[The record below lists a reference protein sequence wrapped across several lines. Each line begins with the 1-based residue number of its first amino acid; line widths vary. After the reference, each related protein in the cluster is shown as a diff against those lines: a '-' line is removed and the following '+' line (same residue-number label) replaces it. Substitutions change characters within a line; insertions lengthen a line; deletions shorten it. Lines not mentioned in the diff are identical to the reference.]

1 MKFKLCVCDLDG
13 TILNSESRIS
23 QEDLKALLKLKEKGI
38 KLVVATGRTELQI
51 FEYLAL
57 LETDTPVITCNGGVI
72 KYRGGGKVIHR
83 SVFGPGS
90 VEKIVNHCFENNID
104 FLLYT
109 TNFVY
114 HCPGSERIKFFIEYN
129 KTAKPEYRVPIKC
142 TDELPKDDP
151 YGDVTKILIH
161 DNVDMIPDLNSK
173 FNADGSLTIVT
184 SGKDLIDVMPRHL
197 KGKRACHGREKRHPD
212 FRGYRVRR
220 QPERR
225 EHAKGRGVRG
235 CDETPGSI
243 KKIADFVTK
252 TNDEAG
258 IAYALKS
265 SFFRYIDSNLKEN
278 TNDNRKTRDGD
289 IKGSRRSA

>member
-184 SGKDLIDVMPRHL
+184 SGKDLIDVMPSGTSKGNALVMAAKELDIPISEVIAFGDSPNDESML
-197 KGKRACHGREKRHPD
+197 KAAGFAVAMGN
-212 FRGYRVRR
+212 
-220 QPERR
+220 
-225 EHAKGRGVRG
+225 AK
-235 CDETPGSI
+235 ESI

-258 IAYALKS
+258 IAYALKKLV
-265 SFFRYIDSNLKEN
+265 F
-278 TNDNRKTRDGD
+278 
-289 IKGSRRSA
+289 